1 MWKGHSVI
9 SNRSLFRIFVS
20 IFVLLAVGG
29 HAHQSNSEFT
39 VRAAPALAS
48 TVPDENG
55 IFHEDFVWEGN
66 HAATV
71 IKDGGAT
78 KFSTVWW
85 NEDAWDVR
93 SDTSHNALIPGGEGS
108 GTEHQDIHPSSDN
121 LGLGDTDF
129 KYVVG
134 GDGGPG
140 VGIMHVDFEG
150 TTSARMRNPMII
162 SAERPGIVEFR
173 TSNLM
178 TTGHWWE
185 VAITPADGTIVAGE
199 FTAIPAVNDEFSN
212 KGGPG
217 HRPAEDSINFLTIG
231 SSDVPLDKSTG
242 WKFHNGVTTSFN
254 GVTQDFKAPDIPI
267 EGDPM
272 SPDFVEH
279 LYSWQLKFYPDR
291 IEASVDLDRNG
302 DSQNPSR
309 ETQNTFQ
316 VTVPW
321 SEVYVTLIGA
331 AYQADHHP
339 QLEANLGQM
348 REIPWKEVRIGPVK
362 YERTVAWPKNI
373 GTEKVQQNTGWMDY
387 DLRDMQRYAM
397 VLDEGDPPQANDA
410 RYDKNTSFAM
420 CNGEM
425 QTCRKGD
432 HSETLTFNIP
442 AEDIVGMTSAI
453 FIYDTRESGSSTLA
467 LNGITVG
474 NMPNDS
480 TVPGRQ
486 SSDMNHWVERSLDVD
501 PSLFRGGSNTI
512 TISMTGDLAL
522 DRLQFEFGYGE
533 TDVNPLPPSIMI
545 VSPSNGED
553 ISGSNVDVTYFV
565 SGDLTSV
572 DRVEFSLDGG
582 ATTTDE
588 DLDGQFTLTGVS
600 IGSHTLTAW
609 LVDTNGSKLVDTEV
623 SISFTT
629 SSDDSNNDP
638 AIVEWLHVE
647 GNKLINESGQTVV
660 LRGANVE
667 NREWQKNNISFE
679 REAIPTLTGAAPN
692 GWGASLVLL
701 AVASGPINRDD
712 PGYVA
717 ALDDLVALAKDN
729 NAYTLIVYRY
739 GEPNS
744 SQPTMPDQAA
754 EDAMAKLA
762 THFKDEPAVLYGLQ
776 VEPHDISWA
785 QLKPRFTTMIDAIQ
799 ANNPKALIIVPGTG
813 YSRYIYHQIDDPIIG
828 DNLVLMTHPY
838 DTWNA
843 IQNEYRLDEVSAQY
857 PVLIGEFGPVN
868 WAPMTMEDIDNLLD
882 YAEDNGI
889 SWAAWL
895 FNDVGCPCLLSDANT
910 MTPADP
916 YGVMIKSR
924 LQAAAGFTPIETFDV
939 LVYHEIDPDG
949 GFFHPSTPD
958 GVIALKA
965 LGQSN
970 GFTVVDTTDSS
981 IFNDA
986 DLAQF
991 EAVIFFQTHQDVM
1004 TDGEQA
1010 AFERYIRNGNGYV
1023 GIHIASGTE
1032 YDWGWY
1038 GGLVGARFNNHP
1050 NTQQAV
1056 VNIEDPSHPSTSS
1069 LPSTW
1074 VRTDEWYNFFNGPD
1088 RNVVHVLATVD
1099 ETTYDTADGIAPG
1112 SEHGSDHPIAWCQVY
1127 DGGRSW
1133 YTGMGH
1139 LSQDYSDSLFM
1150 DHLLGG
1156 IQYAAGVVSADCS
1169 PTPDVPNN
1177 DNGDSMI
1184 SNLAVASNKVYKTFE
1199 FALAQGV
1206 QAYIDRTGISIDSVP
1221 ASLIGASYIQTANDD
1236 KFSTGSQFISFDV
1249 DRDVVVSVAHDD
1261 RLKTKPDWLLSFA
1274 DTSDDLT
1281 VGGQTH
1287 SLWVKSYPAGR
1298 VELGGNEGIQESS
1311 MYIVVVSPDDTS
1323 PAIKIGNADVQLD
1336 GFATVDVVLTSA
1348 PEGIAGFDINVG
1360 MSNASVEIVG
1370 AVLAPEFEDL
1380 TTNTSATVSRIIG
1393 VDFNQAFNPGD
1404 TNILLAT
1411 LTVQGIAVGSAD
1423 FVISV
1428 NKIDDDNGDAMT
1440 PQLLGGTA
1448 VVTSGPPP
1456 NSAPSVHAGANATI
1470 NEGDTFVGSG
1480 SFTDSDSSSWSANVN
1495 YGDGSGVQNLPL
1507 SSQSFNLQHT
1517 YTVPG
1522 VYTVTV
1528 TVTDDSGDRG
1538 VDSIELTVLK
1548 AFPIL
1553 PDMTEPAKD
1562 LDNDGT
1568 AEDVNGNN
1576 RLDFADI
1583 VLLFEHLESPQVVD
1597 NPAYFDY
1604 NGNGKVDM
1612 ADILVLFEM
1621 LISS

>member
-1 MWKGHSVI
+1 Y
-9 SNRSLFRIFVS
+9 VS
-20 IFVLLAVGG
+20 
-29 HAHQSNSEFT
+29 
-39 VRAAPALAS
+39 
-48 TVPDENG
+48 
-55 IFHEDFVWEGN
+55 
-66 HAATV
+66 
-71 IKDGGAT
+71 
-78 KFSTVWW
+78 
-85 NEDAWDVR
+85 
-93 SDTSHNALIPGGEGS
+93 
-108 GTEHQDIHPSSDN
+108 
-121 LGLGDTDF
+121 
-129 KYVVG
+129 
-134 GDGGPG
+134 
-140 VGIMHVDFEG
+140 
-150 TTSARMRNPMII
+150 
-162 SAERPGIVEFR
+162 
-173 TSNLM
+173 
-178 TTGHWWE
+178 
-185 VAITPADGTIVAGE
+185 
-199 FTAIPAVNDEFSN
+199 
-212 KGGPG
+212 
-217 HRPAEDSINFLTIG
+217 
-231 SSDVPLDKSTG
+231 
-242 WKFHNGVTTSFN
+242 
-254 GVTQDFKAPDIPI
+254 
-267 EGDPM
+267 
-272 SPDFVEH
+272 
-279 LYSWQLKFYPDR
+279 
-291 IEASVDLDRNG
+291 
-302 DSQNPSR
+302 
-309 ETQNTFQ
+309 
-316 VTVPW
+316 
-321 SEVYVTLIGA
+321 LIGV

-339 QLEANLGQM
+339 QEPCFLGQM
-348 REIPWKEVRIGPVK
+348 RELPWKDVKIGPLK
-362 YERTVAWPKNI
+362 YDRTVAWPKNQ
-373 GTEKVQQNTGWMDY
+373 GTERVQQETGWMMY
-387 DLRDMQRYAM
+387 DLRDTQRHSM
-397 VLDEGDPPQANDA
+397 VLDAGDPPQANQDKYDRWSDMAFCSGSWFNCQGSISSKTLEFDLPLQDA
-410 RYDKNTSFAM
+410 TDINTA
-420 CNGEM
+420 
-425 QTCRKGD
+425 R
-432 HSETLTFNIP
+432 L
-442 AEDIVGMTSAI
+442 
-453 FIYDTRESGSSTLA
+453 IYDIRQVGSASL
-467 LNGITVG
+467 LVNGTAVGSMPGAATV
-474 NMPNDS
+474 S
-480 TVPGRQ
+480 GRQ
-486 SSDMNHWVERSLDVD
+486 SDESQWVPRSIDISPAL
-501 PSLFRGGSNTI
+501 LHAGSNTI
-512 TISMTGDLAL
+512 TINMSGNVAF

-533 TDVNPLPPSIMI
+533 AVIDPLPPNLII
-545 VSPSNGED
+545 VSPFNGED
-553 ISGSNVDVTYFV
+553 KVGSDVDITYYV
-565 SGDLTSV
+565 SGDLTEV
-572 DRVEFSLDGG
+572 ANVEFSLDG
-582 ATTTDE
+582 ATAVADNG
-588 DLDGQFTLTGVS
+588 LDGKLTLTSVPA
-600 IGSHTLTAW
+600 GSHTLAAW
-609 LVDTNGSKLVDTEV
+609 LVDSNGSKMADTEV
-623 SISFTT
+623 NTNFTT
-629 SSDDSNNDP
+629 SSSNSDP
-638 AIVEWLHVE
+638 NPTSVEWLHVE
-647 GNKLINESGQTVV
+647 GNKLINAFGQTVV

-667 NREWQKNNISFE
+667 NREWINNNISFE
-679 REAIPTLTGAAPN
+679 LNAIPTLTGAAPN
-692 GWGASLVLL
+692 GWGANLVSL

-717 ALDDLVALAKDN
+717 ALDELVALAKEN

-739 GEPNS
+739 AEPNS
-744 SQPTMPDQAA
+744 GQPNMPDQEA

-762 THFKDEPAVLYGLQ
+762 AHFKDEPAVLYGLQ
-776 VEPHDISWA
+776 VEPHDVSWA
-785 QLKPRFTTMIDAIQ
+785 ELKPRFTTMIDAIQ
-799 ANNPKALIIVPGTG
+799 ANNPKAVVVVPGTQW
-813 YSRYIYHQIDDPIIG
+813 SRYIYHQLDDPIIR
-828 DNLVLMTHPY
+828 DNLVLKTHTY
-838 DTWNA
+838 DAWGDVQA
-843 IQNEYRLDEVSAQY
+843 GYRLDEASAQY
-857 PVLIGEFGPVN
+857 PVIIGEFGPVSS
-868 WAPMTMEDIDNLLD
+868 PPVSMTDIDDMLN
-882 YAEDNGI
+882 YADEKGI

-895 FNDVGCPCLLSDANT
+895 FNEVGCPCLLSDAGA

-916 YGVMIKSR
+916 YGVAIKGR
-924 LQAAAGFTPIETFDV
+924 LQAAAGSSQTPSFDV

-1480 SFTDSDSSSWSANVN
+1480 SFTDGDSSSWSANVN